1 MENLVGQFKK
11 RNNMKKL
18 LSLFICLSIIT
29 SAFSQQDAV
38 ALDLLDK
45 MSNAYKNST
54 GTELQLKIE
63 LEDGQSGTTN
73 SIKGSL
79 KTQGNK
85 FVLETSLANMTFDG
99 KYLWVYNRDANEITV
114 SAPATEE
121 LEGIDPTSIM
131 GSYKKGYTITAPEY
145 NTENGKEIAII
156 SLYPEDKNDPFFKST
171 ISVNTKTYEPVGV
184 STHNKNG
191 MISTINI
198 TKLKTNLNYTASDL
212 EFDLNKY
219 PKAMLIDLR

>member
-1 MENLVGQFKK
+1 
-11 RNNMKKL
+11 MKKL
-18 LSLFICLSIIT
+18 FSLFICLSIIT
-29 SAFSQQDAV
+29 SAFSQ
-38 ALDLLDK
+38 LDTKSVEILDK
-45 MSNAYKNST
+45 MSNTYKNST

-63 LEDGQSGTTN
+63 LEDAQSGTSN

-79 KTQGNK
+79 KTQGK
-85 FVLETSLANMTFDG
+85 RFVLETSLANLTFDG
-99 KYLWVYNRDANEITV
+99 KNLYVYNKQANEITV
-114 SAPATEE
+114 SSPATEE

-145 NTENGKEIAII
+145 KNENGREIAII

-171 ISVNTKTYEPVGV
+171 ISVDTKTYEPVGV

-191 MISTINI
+191 MISSINI
-198 TKLKTNLNYTASDL
+198 TKLKTNLNYKPNELD
-212 EFDLNKY
+212 FDTTKY

>member
-1 MENLVGQFKK
+1 
-11 RNNMKKL
+11 MKKL
-18 LSLFICLSIIT
+18 FSLFICLSLIT
-29 SAFSQQDAV
+29 SVFAQQSETLSKQDAV

-45 MSNAYKNST
+45 MSNTYKNST
-54 GTELQLKIE
+54 GTEIGLKIE

-73 SIKGSL
+73 SIKGTL
-79 KTQGNK
+79 KTQGKK
-85 FVLETSLANMTFDG
+85 FCLETSLANKTFDG
-99 KYLWVYNRDANEITV
+99 KYLWVYNKSANEITV

-121 LEGIDPTSIM
+121 LEGIDPTAIM

-145 NTENGKEIAII
+145 KTENGKEIAVI
-156 SLYPEDKNDPFFKST
+156 SLYPEDKEDPFFKST
-171 ISVNTKTYEPVGV
+171 ISVDTKTYEPVGV

-198 TKLKTNLNYTASDL
+198 TKLKTNLNYKPNEL
-212 EFDLNKY
+212 EFDTAKY

>member
-1 MENLVGQFKK
+1 
-11 RNNMKKL
+11 MKKIF
-18 LSLFICLSIIT
+18 SLFICLSLIT
-29 SAFSQQDAV
+29 SVFAQQDAV
-38 ALDLLDK
+38 SLNLLDK

-54 GTELQLKIE
+54 GTELSLKIE
-63 LEDGQSGTTN
+63 LEDGQSGTSN
-73 SIKGSL
+73 SIKGTL
-79 KTQGNK
+79 KTQGKN

-99 KYLWVYNRDANEITV
+99 KYLWMYNKAANEITV
-114 SAPATEE
+114 NAPAVED

-145 NTENGKEIAII
+145 KTENGKEIAII
-156 SLYPEDKNDPFFKST
+156 SLYPEDKEDPFFKST
-171 ISVNTKTYEPVGV
+171 ISVDTKTYEPVGV

-198 TKLKTNLNYTASDL
+198 TKLKTNLNYKPNELDFDTA
-212 EFDLNKY
+212 KY

>member
-1 MENLVGQFKK
+1 
-11 RNNMKKL
+11 MKKIF
-18 LSLFICLSIIT
+18 SLFICLSLIT
-29 SAFSQQDAV
+29 SVFAEQDAV

-45 MSNAYKNST
+45 MSNTYKNST
-54 GTELQLKIE
+54 GTELSLKIE
-63 LEDGQSGTTN
+63 LEDGQSGTSN
-73 SIKGSL
+73 SIKGTL
-79 KTQGNK
+79 KTQGKN

-99 KYLWVYNRDANEITV
+99 KYLWIHNKTANEITV
-114 SAPATEE
+114 SAPATED

-145 NTENGKEIAII
+145 KTENGKEIAVI
-156 SLYPEDKNDPFFKST
+156 SLYPEDRDDQFFKST

-191 MISTINI
+191 MISTIYI
-198 TKLKTNLNYTASDL
+198 TKLKTNLNFKPNELDFDTA
-212 EFDLNKY
+212 KY